1 MLDSIISRD
10 QYGNVSE
17 GVEQSQDPLSVEETI
32 RQQLGDMEER
42 IADTIEAKVRTLSSS
57 RSEDPAVLQDTL
69 ESIRP
74 EIKTLTDNA
83 ASSVASYISLPSA
96 LQKALIQR
104 KDFHAHYVL
113 LAAISKE
120 GVHSI
125 DELKRVQH
133 KYNISEPLES
143 GLDNLLESPILE
155 GSKDNFHIATEF
167 SAFGCMDRQELGAHQ
182 EVSRPLW

>member
-125 DELKRVQH
+125 DELKSTTQVQH
-133 KYNISEPLES
+133 
-143 GLDNLLESPILE
+143 
-155 GSKDNFHIATEF
+155 
-167 SAFGCMDRQELGAHQ
+167 LGAFRKWPRQ
-182 EVSRPLW
+182 SVRKSNSGRFKGQLSYRYRV